1 MRHTL
6 TTPVFGS
13 LSTDVTPGSSE
24 SHMRRTRKQRLKA
37 AVKSGGGVAKGAVGI
52 ALNKGMIAG
61 QIAGRAAVG
70 GAQRPFELQLGL

>member
-1 MRHTL
+1 
-6 TTPVFGS
+6 
-13 LSTDVTPGSSE
+13 
-24 SHMRRTRKQRLKA
+24 MRRTRKQRLKA